1 MHFRYLS
8 LCQWAAQNHSSGDI
22 FLYKLSELFLIVLF
36 FFVEGLAETIKKLKR
51 IVKKNSHCDNGSVVI
66 QQPKNSSR
74 QKKNKNTKK
83 KIVRKRKN
91 PKPYNEETMAA
102 AVEAVVN
109 GDVGTVEAI
118 KKYDL
123 EKSGRTLY
131 RHVKEKKRQEEL
143 GLLPKEKTNKKI
155 KKEHIDHA
163 AVYTYDRAAFTKE
176 SSIVDRRFI
185 NSAAVLKKAD
195 PRALSQC
202 IMETKVDYDS
212 RPENKVLETTV
223 SAIDTMVSSIDKKVS
238 ERNDFFSYLCLRKV
252 GV

>member
-1 MHFRYLS
+1 MKKGERSLAQTEILLS
-8 LCQWAAQNHSSGDI
+8 FKHNMQSEIRQNEPIIS
-22 FLYKLSELFLIVLF
+22 
-36 FFVEGLAETIKKLKR
+36 
-51 IVKKNSHCDNGSVVI
+51 SHCDNGSVVI

-74 QKKNKNTKK
+74 QKNNKNTKK
-83 KIVRKRKN
+83 KIVRNRKN

-123 EKSGRTLY
+123 EKSRRTLY
-131 RHVKEKKRQEEL
+131 RHVKEKKRQEES

-163 AVYTYDRAAFTKE
+163 AVYKYDRAAFTNE
-176 SSIVDRRFI
+176 SSIADRRFI
-185 NSAAVLKKAD
+185 NSAAALKKAD

-212 RPENKVLETTV
+212 RPENKVMKTTV
-223 SAIDTMVSSIDKKVS
+223 SSIDTMVSSIDKGVS
-238 ERNDFFSYLCLRKV
+238 EQNELFNYLRLRRV
-252 GV
+252 GL